1 MDRSPHPHHHHRSR
15 LVVAGA
21 LVALAATVA
30 ACGSSGSSSDASGSS
45 KKGVTIKLVTHDS
58 FAVSKS
64 VLAAF
69 RKQTGI
75 TVKVVQGGD
84 AGSVVNQAILTKGN
98 PQGDALFGVDNTL
111 LTKALKA
118 GIFERHTPAAEAQVP
133 KDLQLDPTHHV
144 APVDYGDVCLNY
156 DKRWFAQHGV
166 AVPTSLEDLVKPAY
180 KGLLVVENAAT
191 SSPGLAFLLATI
203 DHFGSDGW
211 QTWWKDLRANGVHVV
226 DGWEQAYNG
235 DFSGGGESKGTRPLV
250 VSYAS
255 SPPVEVVY
263 GGPGVKD
270 SNVGVIPEGCY
281 RQIEGA
287 GVLTGTKHPK
297 EAAKLVDFMESAR
310 FQADMPLQ
318 MFVYPVVPNVPL
330 PEVFTRY
337 AITPKHVAALPP
349 AEVDAHRDA
358 WVTTWLDLAVN

>member
-1 MDRSPHPHHHHRSR
+1 
-15 LVVAGA
+15 
-21 LVALAATVA
+21 
-30 ACGSSGSSSDASGSS
+30 
-45 KKGVTIKLVTHDS
+45 
-58 FAVSKS
+58 
-64 VLAAF
+64 
-69 RKQTGI
+69 
-75 TVKVVQGGD
+75 VQGGD

-98 PQGDALFGVDNTL
+98 PQGDVLFGVDNTL

-118 GIFERHTPAAEAQVP
+118 GIFETHTPAAESTVP
-133 KDLQLDPTHHV
+133 NGLQLDPSHHV

-156 DKRWFAQHGV
+156 DKQWFATHGV
-166 AVPTSLEDLVKPAY
+166 AVPSSLEDLVKPAY

-203 DHFGSDGW
+203 DHFGTKGW
-211 QTWWKDLRANGVHVV
+211 EAWWSQLRANGVHVV
-226 DGWEQAYNG
+226 DGWEQAYEG
-235 DFSGGGESKGTRPLV
+235 DFSGGGESKGTKPLV

-263 GGPGVKD
+263 GGSKVKD
-270 SNVGVIPEGCY
+270 SNVGVIEEGCY

-287 GVLTGTKHPK
+287 GILAGTKHPK

-318 MFVYPVVPNVPL
+318 MFVYPVVPGVPL

-337 AITPKHVAALPP
+337 AITPTHVAALPP
-349 AEVDAHRDA
+349 AEVDAHREA
-358 WVTTWLDLAVN
+358 WVKRWLDLVVN

>member
-1 MDRSPHPHHHHRSR
+1 VVAAA
-15 LVVAGA
+15 LVV
-21 LVALAATVA
+21 LVA
-30 ACGSSGSSSDASGSS
+30 ACGDSSPKDAASSGSST
-45 KKGVTIKLVTHDS
+45 KGVTLKLLTHDS
-58 FAVSKS
+58 FAVSKG
-64 VLAAF
+64 VLTAF
-69 RKQTGI
+69 RQQTGI

-98 PQGDALFGVDNTL
+98 PQGDVLFGVDNTL

-118 GIFERHTPAAEAQVP
+118 GIFERHTPAAEATVP
-133 KDLQLDPTHHV
+133 KDLQLDPSHHV

-156 DKRWFAQHGV
+156 DKRWFATHHV

-180 KGLLVVENAAT
+180 KDLLVVENAAT

-203 DHFGSDGW
+203 DHFGTDGW
-211 QTWWKDLRANGVHVV
+211 PAWWKQLRANGVHVV
-226 DGWEQAYNG
+226 DGWEQAYEG
-235 DFSGGGESKGTRPLV
+235 DFSGGAESKGTKPLV

-270 SNVGVIPEGCY
+270 SNVGVIEEGCY

-287 GVLTGTKHPK
+287 GILKGTKHLAA
-297 EAAKLVDFMESAR
+297 AAKLVDFMESAR

-318 MFVYPVVPNVPL
+318 MFVYPVVPGVPL

-337 AITPKHVAALPP
+337 AITPTHVAALPP
-349 AEVDAHRDA
+349 AEVDAHREA
-358 WVTTWLDLAVN
+358 WVKQWLDLVVD

>member
-1 MDRSPHPHHHHRSR
+1 MFPDPLTRPHARR
-15 LVVAGA
+15 TRA
-21 LVALAATVA
+21 VALAVTALLVVLVA
-30 ACGSSGSSSDASGSS
+30 ACGDSGSKDASSS
-45 KKGVTIKLVTHDS
+45 TKGVTIKLLTHDS
-58 FAVSKS
+58 FAVSKG

-69 RKQTGI
+69 TKATGI

-98 PQGDALFGVDNTL
+98 PQGDVLYGVDNTL

-118 GIFERHTPAAEAQVP
+118 GLFEPHTPAPQATVP
-133 KDLQLDPTHHV
+133 KDLQLDPSHHV

-156 DKRWFAQHGV
+156 DKKWFADHDV

-180 KGLLVVENAAT
+180 KDLLVVENAAT
-191 SSPGLAFLLATI
+191 SSPGLAFLLSTI
-203 DHFGSDGW
+203 DHFGADGW
-211 QTWWKDLRANGVHVV
+211 QDWWRQLRANGVHVV
-226 DGWEQAYNG
+226 DGWEQAYEG
-235 DFSGGGESKGTRPLV
+235 DFSGGGASKGTKPLV

-263 GGPGVKD
+263 GGPDVKD
-270 SNVGVIPEGCY
+270 SNVGVIAEGCY

-287 GVLTGTKHPK
+287 GILTGTKHPK
-297 EAAKLVDFMESAR
+297 EAAKLVDFMESER

-318 MFVYPVVPNVPL
+318 MFVYPVVPGVPL

-337 AITPKHVAALPP
+337 AITPEHVASLPP

-358 WVTTWLDLAVN
+358 WVKQWLDVVVN

>member
-1 MDRSPHPHHHHRSR
+1 MVTEPQPPTRRHRTR
-15 LVVAGA
+15 HRAVAVAVAAALVV
-21 LVALAATVA
+21 LVA
-30 ACGSSGSSSDASGSS
+30 ACGDSGSKDASS
-45 KKGVTIKLVTHDS
+45 KGVTIKLLTHDS
-58 FAVSKS
+58 FAVSKG
-64 VLAAF
+64 VLADF
-69 RKQTGI
+69 TKQTGI

-98 PQGDALFGVDNTL
+98 PQGDVMFGVDNTL

-118 GIFERHTPAAEAQVP
+118 GIFEAHTPSTESKVP
-133 KDLQLDPTHHV
+133 KSLQLDPSHHV

-156 DKRWFAQHGV
+156 DKKWFATHGV

-180 KGLLVVENAAT
+180 KDLLVVENAAT

-203 DHFGSDGW
+203 DHFGTNGW
-211 QTWWKDLRANGVHVV
+211 QSWWSQLRANGVYVV

-235 DFSGGGESKGTRPLV
+235 DFSGGGESKGTKPLV

-255 SPPVEVVY
+255 SPPAEVFY
-263 GGPGVKD
+263 GGPSVKD
-270 SNVGVIPEGCY
+270 SNVGVIQQGCY

-287 GVLTGTKHPK
+287 GILTGTKHAK
-297 EAAKLVDFMESAR
+297 EAAKLVDFMESER

-318 MFVYPVVPNVPL
+318 MFVYPVVPGVPL

-337 AITPKHVAALPP
+337 AITPAHVAALPP
-349 AEVDAHRDA
+349 AEVDAHREA
-358 WVTTWLDLAVN
+358 WVKKWLDLVVN